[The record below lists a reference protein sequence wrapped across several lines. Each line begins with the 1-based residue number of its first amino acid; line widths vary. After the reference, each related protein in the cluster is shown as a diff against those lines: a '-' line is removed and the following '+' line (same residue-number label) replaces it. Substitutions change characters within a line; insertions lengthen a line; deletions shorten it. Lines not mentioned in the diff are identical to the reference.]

1 LYFDCHSHVIETI
14 SLVSSVNMVAV
25 TLLRGFR
32 VSVSTLDAF
41 LAANG
46 VDETCGAPPF
56 TEDHPDNDAISVL
69 LHSKLGSEADPQKM
83 TRVIIPQRK
92 DMNRSTVAYVAY
104 AWVMAYAHRE
114 IDPDTDL
121 PPHPPA
127 AFETL
132 RKEILGF
139 GDKSTEAPA
148 SEGKNGLF
156 LVTTDEGSFVPEE
169 LKKRKEVSALAQIT
183 SVLVRGRSRLTLL
196 YQVPQKCDQCDET
209 FDTWDAWK
217 RRQDHRREVHGSS
230 ERDDPLPEA

>member
-1 LYFDCHSHVIETI
+1 
-14 SLVSSVNMVAV
+14 MVAV

-69 LHSKLGSEADPQKM
+69 LHSKLGSEADPQKLA
-83 TRVIIPQRK
+83 RVIIPQRK

-169 LKKRKEVSALAQIT
+169 LKKRKEV
-183 SVLVRGRSRLTLL
+183 
-196 YQVPQKCDQCDET
+196 PQKCDHCDET